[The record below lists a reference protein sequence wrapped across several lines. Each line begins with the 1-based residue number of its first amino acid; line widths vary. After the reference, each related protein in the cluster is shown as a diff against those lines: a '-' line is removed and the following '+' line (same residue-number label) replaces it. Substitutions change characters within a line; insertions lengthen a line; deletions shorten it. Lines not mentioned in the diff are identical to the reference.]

1 MARKQKEYQLHGEI
15 RLLSGNANRPIAEA
29 IAQRLKVDVVEANV
43 SKFADGETRVEIYED
58 IRGTDA
64 FIIQPTC
71 PPVNDNLMELLV
83 MIDACRRASAARI
96 TAVIPYFGYARQDR
110 KANPRAPITAKL
122 VANMLMAAGVDRVL
136 TMDLHATQIQGFF
149 DIPLDDLRA
158 APVLIEDIRKNF
170 DLENAM
176 IVSPDVGG
184 VARARSVARRLDVPL
199 AVVDKRRDT
208 PNQATVMNLIGDVSG
223 KTCIVVDDIIDT
235 AGTMVKVVD
244 ALLEKGA
251 EKVYAYASH
260 GVFSGPAVER
270 IENSNFTEV
279 IVTNS
284 VFIPENAWNS
294 EKIRVVSMS
303 GHLAEAIYRVATEQ
317 SIAALYEENAVS
329 LLDKPRAIA

>member
-1 MARKQKEYQLHGEI
+1 MHQKQKEYQLHGEI
-15 RLLSGNANRPIAEA
+15 RLLSGNANEPIAQA
-29 IAQRLKVDVVEANV
+29 IAKRLRVDLVDSKI

-58 IRGTDA
+58 IRGTDV

-71 PPVNDNLMELLV
+71 PPANDNLMELLI
-83 MIDACRRASAARI
+83 MIDACRRASADRI

-122 VANMLMAAGVDRVL
+122 VANMFTAAGVDRVV

-158 APVLIEDIRKNF
+158 APTLIEDIRKKF
-170 DLENAM
+170 DLEEVM

-208 PNQATVMNLIGDVSG
+208 PNQASVMNLIGDVTD
-223 KTCIVVDDIIDT
+223 KTCIVIDDIIDT
-235 AGTMVKVVD
+235 AGTMVSVAD

-251 EKVYAYASH
+251 KSVCAYASH
-260 GVFSGPAVER
+260 GIFSGPAVER
-270 IENSNFTEV
+270 IEKSNFTEV
-279 IVTNS
+279 VVTNS
-284 VFIPENAWNS
+284 VYIPKTAWDS
-294 EKIRVVSMS
+294 PKIRVVSMS
-303 GHLAEAIYRVATEQ
+303 SHLAEAIYRIATEQ
-317 SIAALYEENAVS
+317 SIAALYEENPTS